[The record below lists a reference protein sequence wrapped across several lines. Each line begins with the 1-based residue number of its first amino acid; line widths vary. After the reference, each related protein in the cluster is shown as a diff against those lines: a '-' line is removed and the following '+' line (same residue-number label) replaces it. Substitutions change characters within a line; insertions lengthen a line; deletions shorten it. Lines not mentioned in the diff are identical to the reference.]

1 MERERENNGLLPKY
15 ATITTKNCCYNILRN
30 PKKYGKKPR
39 LVNSSVTQDP
49 FPGMESFM
57 GKGKNEGKKIETID
71 VQSRMHPLVW

>member
-1 MERERENNGLLPKY
+1 MGYFQDMQPLQQKTV
-15 ATITTKNCCYNILRN
+15 ATTSEET